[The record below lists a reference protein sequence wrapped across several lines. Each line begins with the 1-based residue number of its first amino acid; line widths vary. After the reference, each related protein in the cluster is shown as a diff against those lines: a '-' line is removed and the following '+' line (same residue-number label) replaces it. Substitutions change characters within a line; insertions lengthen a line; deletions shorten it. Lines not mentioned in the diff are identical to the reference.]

1 MVLYTKDVTTM
12 VKITDPKTGKSETL
26 VPVAC
31 WKYASQKQQDRAES
45 LNAQYVMVRGAEM
58 SLPQWVSRA
67 LAESGL
73 AAERI
78 GYTTYKSTTYA
89 IFPVVP

>member
-1 MVLYTKDVTTM
+1 M

-26 VPVAC
+26 TSIAG
-31 WKYASQKQQDRAES
+31 WKYASQQQQDRAGS
-45 LNAQYVMVRGAEM
+45 LNAQYVLVRGAET
-58 SLPQWVSRA
+58 SLPQWVTRA
-67 LAESGL
+67 LAAVGL

-89 IFPVVP
+89 IFPVAS